1 MSEYLN
7 WHDSDPRKIR
17 FIRCLM
23 RGDNGI
29 QLILW
34 WIKIGNKNWVKCL
47 VVDYCIITV
56 DIFANYR
63 DQDVHFPASGCSQLF
78 IFPRDQFSLCTALHK
93 SREINFVKTWRTNV
107 TQWMALCLIWGHSPG
122 ISPEIRDRG
131 TRNAGVMAFCNQFD
145 AETDQGMFSSFW
157 PPLRLSEHN
166 KAIITRS

>member
-1 MSEYLN
+1 M
-7 WHDSDPRKIR
+7 
-17 FIRCLM
+17 
-23 RGDNGI
+23 GNGI

-34 WIKIGNKNWVKCL
+34 WIKIGNKNWIKCL

-56 DIFANYR
+56 IIFANYPN
-63 DQDVHFPASGCSQLF
+63 QDVHFPCFWLLSAFHFSQRSVF
-78 IFPRDQFSLCTALHK
+78 IVHSLHK
-93 SREINFVKTWRTNV
+93 SREINFAKTWRTNV

-122 ISPEIRDRG
+122 LRPEIRDRG

>member
-1 MSEYLN
+1 M
-7 WHDSDPRKIR
+7 
-17 FIRCLM
+17 
-23 RGDNGI
+23 GNGI

-34 WIKIGNKNWVKCL
+34 WIKIGNKNWIKCL

-63 DQDVHFPASGCSQLF
+63 NQDVHFPASGCSQLF
-78 IFPRDQFSLCTALHK
+78 IFPRDQFSLCTALWASRCINLAK
-93 SREINFVKTWRTNV
+93 SILWKRFVQMWRNEWLYV
-107 TQWMALCLIWGHSPG
+107 LSEDIHQASDQR
-122 ISPEIRDRG
+122 SG